1 MSAAPRI
8 LCKAG
13 PSLSSLQPVAVNESA
28 LPISS
33 DVWEGSVSVRLK
45 DYRGPKGHDGR
56 KQPKEPFEKQ
66 GDTWSIAFE
75 GRWKQD
81 TDVDEILFGN
91 VWQKPIRDYLPYGT
105 SAALRFVRY
114 VDPSLSCDLYADKP
128 WALSPLFATLQ
139 SLSAQKVPAD
149 APLPA
154 FTPSSFPEDLT
165 PLLAG
170 DPAAAAALHG
180 AAPAQRRAHFADEAH
195 RRGLAPLARDVLLRG
210 DFSHGFLDFATL
222 ALALPG
228 GLSFSLAKYWNG
240 EPVVFSC
247 QRRRDG
253 ETFFVVTFELLDDE
267 GDAVEAA
274 AGAAGAPGREGE
286 DEPSS
291 DVD

>member
-1 MSAAPRI
+1 MPAAPRI

-33 DVWEGSVSVRLK
+33 DAWEGSVSVRLK
-45 DYRGPKGHDGR
+45 DYHGPKGHDGR
-56 KQPKEPFEKQ
+56 KQPKEPFEKP

-139 SLSAQKVPAD
+139 SLSAQNVPAD

-180 AAPAQRRAHFADEAH
+180 APAQRRAHFAHEAH

-210 DFSHGFLDFATL
+210 DFSHGFVDFATL

-253 ETFFVVTFELLDDE
+253 ATFFVVTFELLDDE

-274 AGAAGAPGREGE
+274 AGAPGRDDQDE
-286 DEPSS
+286 DAPSS